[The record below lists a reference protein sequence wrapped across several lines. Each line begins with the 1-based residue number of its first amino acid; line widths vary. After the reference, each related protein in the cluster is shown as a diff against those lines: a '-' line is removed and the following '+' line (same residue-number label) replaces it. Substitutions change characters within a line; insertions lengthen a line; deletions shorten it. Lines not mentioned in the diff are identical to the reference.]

1 MSGRA
6 FLDSNI
12 LLYAVSDD
20 EARAPVAQTSLQAA
34 HVISVQVLNEFA
46 TVARRKLGRSVEDIR
61 LAEKGFRA
69 ALEVVPV
76 TVEHHDAALELM
88 DRYGFSFYD
97 SLIVASALDAGCT
110 RLFTEDL
117 QHGQVLDKR
126 LRVINPFVV

>member
-20 EARAPVAQTSLQAA
+20 ARASVAQNSLQAA

-76 TVEHHDAALELM
+76 TVEHHDAALDLM
-88 DRYGFSFYD
+88 GRYGFSFYD

-110 RLFTEDL
+110 RLFTEDM
-117 QHGQVLDKR
+117 QHGQMLDKR
-126 LRVINPFVV
+126 LRVINPFV

>member
-20 EARAPVAQTSLQAA
+20 PRSVVAQTSLRAA

-46 TVARRKLGRSVEDIR
+46 TVARLKFKRSVDDIR
-61 LAEKGFRA
+61 MAEKGFRA
-69 ALEVVPV
+69 ALEVMPV
-76 TVEHHDAALELM
+76 TIENHDAALDLM

-97 SLIVASALDAGCT
+97 ALIVASALDAGCT
-110 RLFTEDL
+110 RLVTEDL
-117 QHGQVLDKR
+117 QHGQLLDKR
-126 LRVINPFVV
+126 LRVINPFV

>member
-20 EARAPVAQTSLQAA
+20 ARAAVAQITVQAA
-34 HVISVQVLNEFA
+34 HVVSVQVLNEFA
-46 TVARRKLGRSVEDIR
+46 AVARRKLGRNSQEIR

-69 ALEVVPV
+69 ALEVVPM
-76 TVEHHDAALELM
+76 TIEHHDAALDLV

-126 LRVINPFVV
+126 LRVINPFV

>member
-20 EARAPVAQTSLQAA
+20 ARASVAQITVQAA

-46 TVARRKLGRSVEDIR
+46 TVARRKLGRSIDDIR
-61 LAEKGFRA
+61 LAEKGFRV
-69 ALEVVPV
+69 ALEVVPIAI
-76 TVEHHDAALELM
+76 EHHDAALDLM

-97 SLIVASALDAGCT
+97 SLIVASALDADCT
-110 RLFTEDL
+110 RLFTEDM
-117 QHGQVLDKR
+117 QHGQLLDKR
-126 LRVINPFVV
+126 LRVINPFI

>member
-12 LLYAVSDD
+12 LLYAVSDH
-20 EARAPVAQTSLQAA
+20 ARAAVAQLTVQAA
-34 HVISVQVLNEFA
+34 HVVSVQVLNEFA
-46 TVARRKLGRSVEDIR
+46 AVACRKLGRNSQEIR

-69 ALEVVPV
+69 ALEVVSM
-76 TVEHHDAALELM
+76 TIEHHGAALDLV

-126 LRVINPFVV
+126 LRVINPFV